1 MKRFREWL
9 YRRFLPMVA
18 KETLWK
24 ERDALAGRVKELE
37 GENRR
42 LQAYIDG
49 MEAAMRAGRRV
60 VIRNEVSR

>member
-1 MKRFREWL
+1 MKRLREWL

-18 KETLWK
+18 KETLYK
-24 ERDALAGRVKELE
+24 ERDALAGQVRELE
-37 GENRR
+37 QENRR

-49 MEAAMRAGRRV
+49 MEAALRAGRRV